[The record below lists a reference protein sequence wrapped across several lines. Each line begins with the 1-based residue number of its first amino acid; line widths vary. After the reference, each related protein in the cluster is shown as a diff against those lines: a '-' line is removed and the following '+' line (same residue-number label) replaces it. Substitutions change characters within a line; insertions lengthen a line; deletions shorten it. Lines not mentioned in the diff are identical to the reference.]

1 MRIPRTPPKTAELL
15 NDVAHKRGA
24 EFLLEIGL
32 LAREPNKYLHW
43 DKLRHLAPPNGLTH
57 REWWLGLKLRR
68 SSSNHAIPLRDK
80 EQRPFFFTL
89 NNPIPEHLHDIDLR
103 AGGSIGAPDPLT
115 NPDFKNRYLMRSLI
129 EEAITSSQLEGAATT
144 RLVAREMLRVGR
156 PPRDLHEQMILN
168 NFLTMQEIGRIRKQ
182 PLSPD
187 LVCHLHRIV
196 TADTL
201 DDPADARRLRS
212 SERSIA
218 VEDDDGNV
226 FHRPPPADEL
236 PARMEAMSDFANAKS
251 PEPFVHPVVRSIVL
265 HFWLAY
271 DHPFVDGN
279 GRTARA
285 LFYWSMLHYGYW
297 FCEFISIS
305 EIIRKAPSK
314 YARAFLHTETDE
326 NDLTYFVIHQLEV
339 IRRAMDT
346 VYKYIGDKTK
356 EIRDLEQRSDVIAS
370 LNHRQQAIISH
381 ALRHPHHRY
390 SIESHRKSHGVVYQT
405 ARIDMLN
412 LVERKFLESTKVGRE
427 YEFVSPADLGDRL
440 KTTDAG
446 GPSSLGLR

>member
-15 NDVAHKRGA
+15 KDVARDKGA
-24 EFLLEIGL
+24 EFLLEIER
-32 LAREPNKYLHW
+32 LAPEPKKYLHW
-43 DKLRHLAPPNGLTH
+43 DKLRHLAPPDGLTH
-57 REWWLGLKLRR
+57 HEWWLGLKMRR
-68 SSSNHAIPLRDK
+68 FPSRRTVPLCDK
-80 EQRPFFFTL
+80 EQRPFSFTL
-89 NNPIPEHLHDIDLR
+89 HDPIPEYLHDIDLR
-103 AGGSIGAPDPLT
+103 GGGSIGAPDPLT
-115 NPDFKNRYLMRSLI
+115 NPGFKNRYLLRSLI

-144 RLVAREMLRVGR
+144 RLVAKEMLRVGR
-156 PPRDLHEQMILN
+156 PPRNLHEQMILN
-168 NFLTMQEIGRIRKQ
+168 NFLTMQEIGKIREQ
-182 PLSPD
+182 PLSPE

-196 TADTL
+196 TTDTL
-201 DDPADARRLRS
+201 DDPADAGRLRS
-212 SERSIA
+212 RERSIA
-218 VEDDDGNV
+218 VEDDYGNV
-226 FHRPPPADEL
+226 FHRPPPAGEL
-236 PARMEAMSDFANAKS
+236 PARLEAMSEFANAKS

-265 HFWLAY
+265 HFWLGY

-314 YARAFLHTETDE
+314 YERAFLYTETDE
-326 NDLTYFVIHQLEV
+326 NDLTYFLIHQLET

-346 VYKYIGDKTK
+346 VYKYVEHKTK
-356 EIRDLEQRSDVIAS
+356 EIRDLERRSVAIAS

-381 ALRHPHHRY
+381 ALRHPHHCY

-405 ARIDMLN
+405 ARVDLLN

-440 KTTDAG
+440 KMRDAG
-446 GPSSLGLR
+446 APSSVGLR